1 MMHLLYVLMKQG
13 DQIIKAV
20 PMRRL
25 GDLKELDGL
34 LLMLASDTAS
44 SFMTGSVMVIDGGI
58 TLSRL

>member
-1 MMHLLYVLMKQG
+1 M
-13 DQIIKAV
+13 IKAI

-25 GDLKELDGL
+25 GDPKELDGL

-58 TLSRL
+58 TLSHL